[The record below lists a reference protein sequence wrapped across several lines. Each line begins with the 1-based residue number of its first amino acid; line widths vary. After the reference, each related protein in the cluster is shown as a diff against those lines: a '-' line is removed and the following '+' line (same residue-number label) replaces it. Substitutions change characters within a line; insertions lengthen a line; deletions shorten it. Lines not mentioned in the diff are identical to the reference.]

1 MVQALKSRTHMK
13 AKFAWLILFP
23 IAMIFLGCGKQ
34 LPSEEPCNFVVNSA
48 SRRVSWVRMP
58 VRFYVDDT
66 LSDEQY
72 YGIQA
77 AMDVWNAQ
85 FDSKVF
91 ELIGMTTQLPQP
103 ILTKDGKVIADGYN
117 GIYIVAD
124 EYFTNTA
131 QKDEQARTSLSFR
144 GDYIFEADI
153 LIDGSENFYIGDE
166 QKTASEGLLEFKS
179 LMIHELGHVLG
190 LEHIE
195 GPGNPVMQS
204 KLRYGEVRHELSDA
218 DFESLA
224 CEYN

>member
-1 MVQALKSRTHMK
+1 MKLKFSS
-13 AKFAWLILFP
+13 WLLLIP
-23 IAMIFLGCGKQ
+23 VAMIFLGCGRN
-34 LPSEEPCNFVVNSA
+34 LPSEEACNFVVNSA

-85 FDSKVF
+85 FTKPVF

-103 ILTKDGKVIADGYN
+103 MLTADGKVVADGYN
-117 GIYIVAD
+117 GIYIVD
-124 EYFTNTA
+124 QSVFTNTSE
-131 QKDEQARTSLSFR
+131 KDEQARASLSFR

-166 QKTASEGLLEFKS
+166 PKAASEGLLEFKS
-179 LMIHELGHVLG
+179 LLIHELGHVLG

-204 KLRYGEVRHELSDA
+204 KLRYGEVRHDISDT
-218 DFESLA
+218 DFDSLA